1 MRNGKNKMD
10 FLYLKLKGQIKENFI
25 LLMADHIFDE
35 NILARLMETENDDS
49 EVRLAVDYNIDNKMV
64 DVDDVTKVLVDGNDK
79 IVNIGKDIKEYNAYD
94 TGIFHCSPVI
104 FEALEE
110 SVANGD
116 SSLSGG
122 MKILAKK
129 KKARTFDIKEN
140 YWIDVDD
147 EKAFKKAENNLLINL
162 KKFPM
167 GLFRDI

>member
-1 MRNGKNKMD
+1 MLPR
-10 FLYLKLKGQIKENFI
+10 YW
-25 LLMADHIFDE
+25 LMVMI
-35 NILARLMETENDDS
+35 
-49 EVRLAVDYNIDNKMV
+49 
-64 DVDDVTKVLVDGNDK
+64 K
-79 IVNIGKDIKEYNAYD
+79 IVNIGKDIKKFNAYD

-116 SSLSGG
+116 SSLSEG